1 MLTFPS
7 MSVTSPNL
15 ILSGWMSGL
24 ALLCQKAGLI
34 RRLRLSL
41 PVFSISLVK
50 TASNWEA
57 KVSNFSDVV
66 TDLVFIP
73 PLSLETKVG

>member
-1 MLTFPS
+1 MIIIAKGWSNSAAT
-7 MSVTSPNL
+7 SVFTS
-15 ILSGWMSGL
+15 SS
-24 ALLCQKAGLI
+24 KT
-34 RRLRLSL
+34 
-41 PVFSISLVK
+41 VFSISLVK

-73 PLSLETKVG
+73 PLPLETKVG